1 MVERYF
7 LEGDDSNRYKKA
19 EIRHKKGSCLLLKL
33 FLRKASQNILP
44 RGGTKPTET
53 IPRIPTIIGY
63 PNNIALQSG
72 PPCRVNIK
80 ETPAY
85 SNSKQNPFL

>member
-19 EIRHKKGSCLLLKL
+19 EIRHKKGSCLLLKS
-33 FLRKASQNILP
+33 FLRQASQNILL

-63 PNNIALQSG
+63 PNYIALQSG
-72 PPCRVNIK
+72 PPSR
-80 ETPAY
+80 
-85 SNSKQNPFL
+85 